1 MQQYLQNKK
10 GLVQGVFDQVF
21 DKYDLMNDFMSFG
34 IHRLWKKNLINLMNP
49 SKNKNLIDVACGTGD
64 IGKLY
69 LDNTDISNNIT
80 CIDPNKGM
88 IAEGKK
94 KLINYKNINWII
106 SEAERLPVKSDL
118 FDFYTISF
126 GLRNTKDLDRTL
138 SEAYRVLKPGG
149 RFLCL
154 EFSQIQNENLKFI
167 YKQYSK
173 LIPLIGKYVVGNK
186 KPYEYLLE
194 SIEKFVSQDELLDLM
209 SKNKFQKCNYK
220 NLSNGGA
227 SNVSAEE
234 KLVDRAQLMGL
245 TAPEMTALIGGMR
258 VLNTNY
264 DGSDYGVF
272 TKKPG
277 TLTNDYFVNLLDMN
291 ITWKEEDKSE
301 QTFLGKDR
309 KTKKN
314 KWKATR
320 VDLIFGSNSQL
331 RALAE
336 VYACEDSS
344 KKFVDDFIAAWVKV
358 MNADRFDLKLN

>member
-69 LDNTDISNNIT
+69 LDNTDINNNIT

-88 IAEGKK
+88 IAKGKK

-106 SEAERLPVKSDL
+106 SEAERLPIKSDL

-126 GLRNTKDLDRTL
+126 GLRNTKDLNKTL

-167 YKQYSK
+167 YKKYSK

-186 KPYEYLLE
+186 EPYEYLLE

-209 SKNKFQKCNYK
+209 SKNKFQKCSYK
-220 NLSNGGA
+220 NLSNGI
-227 SNVSAEE
+227 VSIHS
-234 KLVDRAQLMGL
+234 G
-245 TAPEMTALIGGMR
+245 
-258 VLNTNY
+258 
-264 DGSDYGVF
+264 
-272 TKKPG
+272 
-277 TLTNDYFVNLLDMN
+277 
-291 ITWKEEDKSE
+291 WKIK
-301 QTFLGKDR
+301 
-309 KTKKN
+309 
-314 KWKATR
+314 
-320 VDLIFGSNSQL
+320 
-331 RALAE
+331 
-336 VYACEDSS
+336 
-344 KKFVDDFIAAWVKV
+344 
-358 MNADRFDLKLN
+358 